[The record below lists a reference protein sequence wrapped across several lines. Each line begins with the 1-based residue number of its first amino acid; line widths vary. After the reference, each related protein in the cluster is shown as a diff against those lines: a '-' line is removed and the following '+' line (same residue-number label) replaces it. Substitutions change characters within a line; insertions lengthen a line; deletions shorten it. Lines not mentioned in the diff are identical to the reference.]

1 MLSASWFARPRIEW
15 TSWATIFI
23 CCVAVFYAP
32 LRFHTSVF
40 AVGLE
45 DDFFYYAKAA
55 HNLAFHG
62 VSTFDGV
69 HPTNGYH
76 PLWMLVLTGL
86 SRFFDPGG
94 VFHARTIYPYAIALQ
109 TVQILV
115 VLLTSHISLRLA
127 RLFCGVAASV
137 CIQLLITSWVVVM
150 VRTGMEVGLTVFL
163 MLLLLWYRLRPMFRW
178 SPDSCLL
185 YGVLAA
191 MMILSRLDTILFAF
205 LLVAVDVVPSVL
217 ESKRWSNVL
226 MFVAGLSPVALYV
239 ASNEFF
245 FRTHLPVSGTAKQL
259 HQH

>member
-94 VFHARTIYPYAIALQ
+94 VFHARTIYPLRNCFADSSDPCRSADLAHFAP
-109 TVQILV
+109 VSSSIL
-115 VLLTSHISLRLA
+115 RG
-127 RLFCGVAASV
+127 C
-137 CIQLLITSWVVVM
+137 
-150 VRTGMEVGLTVFL
+150 
-163 MLLLLWYRLRPMFRW
+163 
-178 SPDSCLL
+178 
-185 YGVLAA
+185 
-191 MMILSRLDTILFAF
+191 
-205 LLVAVDVVPSVL
+205 
-217 ESKRWSNVL
+217 SKRMHSTVDHFLGRRDGANRNGGGSHRVLDAVVTLVSPTPNVS
-226 MFVAGLSPVALYV
+226 MVTRF
-239 ASNEFF
+239 
-245 FRTHLPVSGTAKQL
+245 LPVIWSSGRHDDSFQVGYHSFCL
-259 HQH
+259 YIVRS